1 MLLQRRGQPLGTIMT
16 LARRASSL
24 LIVALA
30 FGFSSGAANAQRE
43 ENRKPSVAL
52 KVNPPVGFTPLRVRF
67 EVELRGGAEDY
78 QDFYCATVEWDWG
91 DDITSE
97 RGDDC
102 EPYEAG
108 KSKIQRRYTNTYTY
122 RVPGEYKVYFRL
134 KQKNKIVGAASATV
148 QVRAGLRE
156 FGDQ

>member
-1 MLLQRRGQPLGTIMT
+1 MT
-16 LARRASSL
+16 LARRCTLYIRPWVRCSL
-24 LIVALA
+24 LAVLVLVLPSDAT
-30 FGFSSGAANAQRE
+30 FAQRE

-67 EVELRGGAEDY
+67 EVELRGGADDY
-78 QDFYCATVEWDWG
+78 QDFYCTTIEWDWG
-91 DDITSE
+91 DDIKSE

-102 EPYEAG
+102 EPYVAG
-108 KSKIQRRYTNTYTY
+108 QSKIQRRYTNTYTY
-122 RVPGEYKVYFRL
+122 RQPGEYKVYFRM

-156 FGDQ
+156 FDDQ